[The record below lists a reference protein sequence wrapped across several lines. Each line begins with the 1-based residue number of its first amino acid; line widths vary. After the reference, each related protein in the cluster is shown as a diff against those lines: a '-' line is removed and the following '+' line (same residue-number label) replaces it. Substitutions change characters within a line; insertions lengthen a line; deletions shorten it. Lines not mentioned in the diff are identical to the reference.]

1 MPNVLLEIKDSI
13 ATVTLNRPSELNVLD
28 PNLASELHDTV
39 TTVESN
45 DDVRCMI
52 LTGAGDN
59 FMAGGDINYF
69 AMSLQA
75 LKKHGSKAFYG
86 IFDKVH
92 GVIRTLRRMDVPV
105 VASVR
110 GAVAGYGIGLMAAC
124 DLAISTEDAKF
135 ALAYTHIGASP
146 DGGTTYAL
154 PRIVGLKR
162 ATELLL
168 LGDRFD
174 AQTAYH
180 YGLINYVVKPDEL
193 EVETWKL
200 AERLAKGSRE
210 SYARVKALLNTSLSN
225 SLDAQLEYE
234 HSNFLSCAITDDFAE
249 GVLAFC
255 EKREPSFTG

>member
-1 MPNVLLEIKDSI
+1 MPNVLLDIKDSI
-13 ATVTLNRPSELNVLD
+13 ATVTLNRPHELNVLD
-28 PNLASELHDTV
+28 PNLASELHDVV

-45 DDVRCMI
+45 EGVRCMI

-69 AMSLQA
+69 AMSVQA

-105 VASVR
+105 IASVR
-110 GAVAGYGIGLMAAC
+110 GAVAGYGIGLMVAC
-124 DLAISTEDAKF
+124 DMVLAARDAKF
-135 ALAYTHIGASP
+135 ALAYTHIGVSP

-174 AQTAYH
+174 AQTALD
-180 YGLINYVVKPDEL
+180 YGLVNRLVDPEEL
-193 EVETWKL
+193 ENETLKL
-200 AERLAKGSRE
+200 AQRLAQGPRQ
-210 SYARVKALLNTSLSN
+210 SYARVKSLLNSSLSN
-225 SLDAQLEYE
+225 SLDAQLERE
-234 HSNFLSCAITDDFAE
+234 HSSFLSCAITDDFAE

-255 EKREPSFTG
+255 EKRKPNFGD